1 MRALTLH
8 GDRDVRVEEVADP
21 QIEQPTDA
29 IVRVSSCAIC
39 GSDMHPYFGRESGYD
54 AGMVPG
60 HEFVGEI
67 VEVGAEVG
75 VHGRGTRVHVPF
87 SSSCGRCRFC
97 RMGLTARCE
106 KGALF
111 GWRQG
116 GRGLHGG
123 QAELVRVPMADATAR
138 RIPEGLDDEP
148 ALLMGDV
155 LATGFHG
162 AEMAAVG
169 RGRDGEHVRT
179 VAVVGCG
186 PVGLMATLAAVER
199 GADRVIAI
207 DPLPER
213 RAFAERIGA
222 ESSTPD
228 EAEGLTEDTSGG
240 VDAVIEAVGSEQ
252 ATRLAFDLLR
262 PGGTLASV
270 GVHTRPSFGFTP
282 VEAYDRNV
290 TLRFGRCSA
299 RRWMDEL
306 EPVVRRRETVLRDV
320 FSHRLPLDEGPD
332 AYRMAAEHSA
342 DCCKILLRVESA

>member
-8 GDRDVRVEEVADP
+8 GDRDVRVENVPDP
-21 QIEQPTDA
+21 GIEHAGDA
-29 IVRVSSCAIC
+29 VVRVTSCAIC

-54 AGMVPG
+54 SGMVPG
-60 HEFVGEI
+60 HEFVGE
-67 VEVGAEVG
+67 VVDTGPEVKRIRVG
-75 VHGRGTRVHVPF
+75 SRVHVPF
-87 SSSCGRCRFC
+87 STSCGQCRCC

-106 KGALF
+106 RGELF
-111 GWRQG
+111 GWRQNG
-116 GRGLHGG
+116 SGLHGG
-123 QAELVRVPMADATAR
+123 QAELVRIPMADATAR
-138 RIPEGLDDEP
+138 EIPEGLGDEP

-162 AEMAAVG
+162 AEMADAGSEEG
-169 RGRDGEHVRT
+169 RV

-186 PVGLMATLAAVER
+186 PVGLMAVLAAFER
-199 GADRVIAI
+199 GAERVLAL

-213 RAFAERIGA
+213 RAFAARLGA
-222 ESSTPD
+222 EVSSPD
-228 EAEGLTEDTSGG
+228 AAEEVIDATDGG
-240 VDAVIEAVGSEQ
+240 MDAVVEAVGSEA

-306 EPVVRRRETVLRDV
+306 EPVVRRREAVLGEI
-320 FSHRLPLDEGPD
+320 FSHRLPLEQGPD
-332 AYRMAAEHSA
+332 GYALAAERSA
-342 DCCKILLRVESA
+342 DCCKILLEVG